1 MAGCHHSDLQTG
13 AVTPPIHFSTTFERD
28 ENLAISRGFN
38 YSRLGNPTR
47 KLFEDAMTAIEK
59 GSLSMAFS
67 SGMQAAMS
75 LFCSFPHAHVI
86 MSDDNY
92 HGVVVLLT
100 DVFSKWGVTF
110 EKVDMTNHAAVKDRL
125 DAFHKA
131 NATHKRPLLFWM
143 ETPTN
148 PKCKV
153 VDIAK
158 LSKLVKTTIGEE
170 DSFTVVDATWSTP
183 YLVRPLTLGADC
195 VLHSCTKYIGGHSD
209 CTGGVLVL
217 GHSAAVTKAVPM
229 LQTTH
234 QVGGGVLSPFDSW
247 LLLRGLRTLPVRMKT
262 HCTNAMAVA
271 EYLQGHKA
279 VKKVYYPGLLTH
291 PQHQLAGELMGGQ
304 WGGMLSFTVKADESK
319 LEETALTVVKH
330 VKLFMK
336 ATSLGGTESLIEHR
350 ASVEGKYGNTPK
362 NLLRVSV
369 GLEDIGDLIADL
381 DSALE
386 AATGL

>member
-1 MAGCHHSDLQTG
+1 MAGCHQSDPLTG
-13 AVTPPIHFSTTFERD
+13 AVTPPLHFSTTFERD
-28 ENLAISRGFN
+28 ENLTLSRGFN
-38 YSRLGNPTR
+38 YSRIGNPTR
-47 KLFEDAMTAIEK
+47 KLFEDAMAAIER
-59 GSLSMAFS
+59 GSSAHAFA

-75 LFCSFPHAHVI
+75 VFISFPHAHV
-86 MSDDNY
+86 MVSDDNY

-110 EKVDMTNHAAVKDRL
+110 EKVDMTNHNAVKERL
-125 DAFHKA
+125 DAFHKDSA
-131 NATHKRPLLFWM
+131 ASHRPLLFWM

-158 LSKLVKTTIGEE
+158 LSKLVKSTIGEE
-170 DSFTVVDATWSTP
+170 NSFVVVDATWSTP

-195 VLHSCTKYIGGHSD
+195 VLHSGTKYIGGHSD
-209 CTGGVLVL
+209 CMGGVLVL
-217 GHSAAVTKAVPM
+217 GSSPAVSKVSPM
-229 LQTTH
+229 LHTVH
-234 QVGGGVLSPFDSW
+234 HDGGGVLSPFDSW
-247 LLLRGLRTLPVRMKT
+247 LLLRGLRTLPVRMKA

-279 VKKVYYPGLLTH
+279 IKKVYYPGLLIH
-291 PQHQLAGELMGGQ
+291 PQHKLASEMMGEMY
-304 WGGMLSFTVKADESK
+304 GGMLSFTVKAEDSK
-319 LEETALTVVKH
+319 LEETAMKVVKH
-330 VKLFMK
+330 VKLFKK

-350 ASVEGKYGNTPK
+350 ASVEGKYGATPK

-386 AATGL
+386 AATGK